1 MALILSMLQVSFCC
15 VSDSR
20 GNCDGRRECASDSG
34 RSRKW
39 PPFVLQGWG
48 RERAASAPPPQLG
61 ECLRMWRAYLL
72 TGGCKI
78 AGLRTASSL
87 RGEGRIWSPPET
99 SVHAQTIEDLQDP
112 LPGWIKSLVASP
124 FLSGTKHPIYSLT
137 QSGEESPSVSILP
150 NSFGGAFVS
159 WDFPG
164 GLWTNPSTLSVTKK
178 FCSNEKKLRLS
189 ESLPPRVDQVFYTKS
204 IHLIKP

>member
-137 QSGEESPSVSILP
+137 QSGEESRRCQSCPIPLEELL
-150 NSFGGAFVS
+150 
-159 WDFPG
+159 FPG
-164 GLWTNPSTLSVTKK
+164 ISPEVSELTPLPCQLPRSFARMKK
-178 FCSNEKKLRLS
+178 NCGCRKVCLLG
-189 ESLPPRVDQVFYTKS
+189 
-204 IHLIKP
+204 